1 MRKPKSFDKKKLFRS
16 KNLRH
21 SFEFYILTCWLWFR
35 LGPKKLLTQEEDH
48 LRAQRSG
55 VRADWSMPYRKD
67 DVIIFTLKARF
78 GQRQRHDPSKGL
90 IGPRPT
96 KVIIYCIFYLF
107 FFFYYYFALK
117 SLLHLIPSSSSHRF
131 SRLSLFQFLFL
142 SLKWKREK
150 SSHGREDQGRSFF
163 KVICLHVC
171 DICYARS

>member
-1 MRKPKSFDKKKLFRS
+1 MTKE
-16 KNLRH
+16 N
-21 SFEFYILTCWLWFR
+21 C
-35 LGPKKLLTQEEDH
+35 LGPKTWDTVSSFIFDLLTLVSLRTEEDH

-55 VRADWSMPYRKD
+55 VRADWSMQYRKY

-96 KVIIYCIFYLF
+96 KVIISSS
-107 FFFYYYFALK
+107 FFYYYFALK

-150 SSHGREDQGRSFF
+150 SSHGRENQGRSFF